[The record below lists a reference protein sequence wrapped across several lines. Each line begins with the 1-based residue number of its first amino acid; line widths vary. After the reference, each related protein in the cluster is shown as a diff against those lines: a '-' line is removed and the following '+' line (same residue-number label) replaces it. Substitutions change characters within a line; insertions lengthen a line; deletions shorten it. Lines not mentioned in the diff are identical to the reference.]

1 MQFLPIIKKLQ
12 FHENNWQMEN
22 LLNRIISDPNI
33 SFGKPVIRGTRMAV
47 VFLMEHLAAGD
58 SHDDILQAFPFL
70 EKEDILACLQYA
82 AQLMDRNPIPQKI
95 NLPAA

>member
-1 MQFLPIIKKLQ
+1 
-12 FHENNWQMEN
+12 MEN
-22 LLNRIISDPNI
+22 LLNRIISDPNV

-58 SHDDILQAFPFL
+58 SHDEILEAFPFL

-82 AQLMDRNPIPQKI
+82 AQLMDRNSIPQKI

>member
-1 MQFLPIIKKLQ
+1 
-12 FHENNWQMEN
+12 MEN
-22 LLNRIISDPNI
+22 LLDRITSNPDIC
-33 SFGKPVIRGTRMAV
+33 FGKPIIKGTRLAV

-58 SHDDILQAFPFL
+58 SQEDILEAFPFL

-82 AQLMDRNPIPQKI
+82 TKLMDRNSTSQKI

>member
-1 MQFLPIIKKLQ
+1 
-12 FHENNWQMEN
+12 MEN
-22 LLNRIISDPNI
+22 LLDRITSNPDIC
-33 SFGKPVIRGTRMAV
+33 FGKPVIRGTRMAV

-58 SHDDILQAFPFL
+58 SQEDILEAFPFL

-82 AQLMDRNPIPQKI
+82 TKLMDRNSISQKI

>member
-1 MQFLPIIKKLQ
+1 
-12 FHENNWQMEN
+12 MEN
-22 LLNRIISDPNI
+22 LLNRIISDPNV

-58 SHDDILQAFPFL
+58 SHDEILEAFPFL

-82 AQLMDRNPIPQKI
+82 AQLMDRNSIPQKV